1 MERKR
6 REWLIH
12 IKVVDEIDR
21 YKMTIDYNEYKR
33 KNPLLE
39 AQLSAIEEEG
49 SQKFST
55 IESIDLEK
63 DRKEVKKVKSI
74 S

>member
-1 MERKR
+1 MKHTFEKMYKTLRYKLHMKRKR

-39 AQLSAIEEEG
+39 A
-49 SQKFST
+49 
-55 IESIDLEK
+55 
-63 DRKEVKKVKSI
+63 
-74 S
+74 